1 MTIASAPFVG
11 VAVPLDFSPI
21 SKAYWQSDAA
31 VKDIALRFSLKSNK
45 ATTKRAGKARLVG
58 VCCKDCS
65 QELVVNN
72 REHAISE
79 IKTVGSY
86 RGVQCTPCFRIERQK
101 KAMELITGGPN
112 SPVSKR
118 QHQNPYKPSR
128 KPKHKLKAP
137 SVSSK
142 EQFYKSWEWRTIR
155 MEVLTQHGRACQCCG
170 AEPGMKTAAGEPV
183 RICVDH
189 IKPLSKF
196 WHLRLDRTNL
206 QVLCDECNQ
215 GKGAWDQTDFRKPE
229 APDEWVIEDAEIS
242 HAIAAALEPH
252 AEKRALSVPQL
263 VDRLIGVITSDNLV
277 DPLLDD
283 GVAA

>member
-1 MTIASAPFVG
+1 MTIVSAPFVG

-31 VKDIALRFSLKSNK
+31 VKDIALRFSLKGNK
-45 ATTKRAGKARLVG
+45 ATAKRAGKARLIG

-65 QELVVNN
+65 QELVASN

-79 IKTVGSY
+79 LKTVGSY
-86 RGVQCTPCFRIERQK
+86 RGVQCTPCFRIERK
-101 KAMELITGGPN
+101 KKLMDLLRGAPS
-112 SPVSKR
+112 SPVSTQR
-118 QHQNPYKPSR
+118 QHQAKRTKAANKA
-128 KPKHKLKAP
+128 KQKQKAP
-137 SVSSK
+137 SVSTK
-142 EQFYKSWEWRTIR
+142 DQFYKSWEWRTLR
-155 MEVLTQHGRACQCCG
+155 MEVLKEHGRACQCCG
-170 AEPGMKTAAGEPV
+170 AEPGMKESSGDPV

-229 APDEWVIEDAEIS
+229 VPDEWVVEDDEIS
-242 HAIAAALEPH
+242 PAIIH
-252 AEKRALSVPQL
+252 QL
-263 VDRLIGVITSDNLV
+263 TDPTTGRLQ
-277 DPLLDD
+277 
-283 GVAA
+283 